1 MSVKN
6 FLTNK
11 KNILYVAAFS
21 IIALACLWAFISA
34 SVITSSFKNKIL
46 NQTYQNK
53 EANIESLLVTETKD
67 GAKLWELFAETGTY
81 TDSNNIVLLEGIIG
95 NFYDD
100 NAVKASFKADKG
112 TYNADKK
119 QIILYDNVILVY
131 KDGTNISAQRIRY
144 DGKDT
149 DIIAEG
155 DVRIEKPNEAVLIG
169 NKAVLDKNYKDFHI
183 EGRTETRFYM

>member
-11 KNILYVAAFS
+11 KNVLYVAAFS

-183 EGRTETRFYM
+183 EGRTQTRFYM

>member
-34 SVITSSFKNKIL
+34 SVITSNFKNKIM

-155 DVRIEKPNEAVLIG
+155 NVRIEKPNEAVLLG
-169 NKAVLDKNYKDFHI
+169 NKAVLDGNYKDFHI
-183 EGRTETRFYM
+183 EGRTQTRFYM